1 MLDTRIKF
9 LASLYT
15 ALLITAVIGLLLFG
29 GFQFKS
35 KPVKGQTIQAIM
47 VDVSQLN
54 VKQSSKKPKKAS
66 KPVKIKEA
74 KKPKV
79 TPAKKQAPK
88 KVVKKQPKPIKK
100 KPAIIPKKAK
110 PKIDT
115 KVLEKERKEQQERT
129 RKKKA
134 LEKRKRENQKKLEK
148 AKRDLEELANK
159 TKKPTEN
166 KQPNTSTIKGKSE
179 ADKRNELL
187 SLWINAV
194 QTAVYQQW
202 SQPASTKQYMQ
213 CSVKVRQIPGGAVVN
228 VTIASPCN
236 ASEIVKKSIV
246 DAIMK
251 AEPLPYKGFEK
262 VFDRNAIFTFKAQE

>member
-1 MLDTRIKF
+1 MLETRIKI

-15 ALLITAVIGLLLFG
+15 ALLIAAVIGLLLFG
-29 GFQFKS
+29 GFEFKT
-35 KPVKGQTIQAIM
+35 KPLKGQAIQAIM
-47 VDVSQLN
+47 VDISQLSKN
-54 VKQSSKKPKKAS
+54 HKKTTNKRPIKKQEPKKS
-66 KPVKIKEA
+66 KIK
-74 KKPKV
+74 P
-79 TPAKKQAPK
+79 PKKQAPK
-88 KVVKKQPKPIKK
+88 KVEKTKPKPPKK
-100 KPAIIPKKAK
+100 KPAIIPKKK
-110 PKIDT
+110 EPKIDT
-115 KVLEKERKEQQERT
+115 KALEKERKAQKERE

-134 LEKRKRENQKKLEK
+134 LEKRKRENKKKLEK
-148 AKRDLEELANK
+148 AKRDLEALANK
-159 TKKPTEN
+159 TKKPTKTQE
-166 KQPNTSTIKGKSE
+166 PVVTGTTKGKSE
-179 ADKRNELL
+179 ADKRNELM

-202 SQPASTKQYMQ
+202 NQPASTKQDMQ

-228 VTIASPCN
+228 VAIASPCN

>member
-1 MLDTRIKF
+1 MLDTRIKV

-15 ALLITAVIGLLLFG
+15 VILIAAVIGLLLFG

-35 KPVKGQTIQAIM
+35 KPIKAQAIQAIM
-47 VDVSQLN
+47 VDISQLN
-54 VKQSSKKPKKAS
+54 IKKS
-66 KPVKIKEA
+66 NNTTKPV

-79 TPAKKQAPK
+79 KPPKKKTPK
-88 KVVKKQPKPIKK
+88 KVEKKQPKPLKK
-100 KPAIIPKKAK
+100 KPAIIPKKK
-110 PKIDT
+110 VPKIDT
-115 KVLEKERKEQQERT
+115 KALEKERKEQKELE

-134 LEKRKRENQKKLEK
+134 LAKRKLENKKKLEK
-148 AKRDLEELANK
+148 AKRDLEALANK
-159 TKKPTEN
+159 TKQPTKTN
-166 KQPNTSTIKGKSE
+166 NPVTTGTVKGKSE
-179 ADKRNELL
+179 ADKRNELM

-202 SQPASTKQYMQ
+202 SQPASTKLDMQ
-213 CSVKVRQIPGGAVVN
+213 CSVKVRQIPGGAVIN
-228 VTIASPCN
+228 VSITTPCN
-236 ASEIVKKSIV
+236 ASEIVKKSIT

>member
-1 MLDTRIKF
+1 MLETRIKI

-15 ALLITAVIGLLLFG
+15 ALLIAAVIGLLLFG

-35 KPVKGQTIQAIM
+35 KPIKGQAMQAIM
-47 VDVSQLN
+47 VDISQLN
-54 VKQSSKKPKKAS
+54 TKKATAKPKKAS
-66 KPVKIKEA
+66 P
-74 KKPKV
+74 
-79 TPAKKQAPK
+79 PK
-88 KVVKKQPKPIKK
+88 KVEKIKPKPPKK
-100 KPAIIPKKAK
+100 KPAIIPKKK
-110 PKIDT
+110 IPKIDT
-115 KVLEKERKEQQERT
+115 KALEKERKEQKERE

-134 LEKRKRENQKKLEK
+134 LEKRKRENKKKLEK
-148 AKRDLEELANK
+148 AKRDLEALANK
-159 TKKPTEN
+159 TKKPTET
-166 KQPNTSTIKGKSE
+166 KEPVVTGTIKGESE
-179 ADKRNELL
+179 ADKRNELM

-194 QTAVYQQW
+194 QSAVYQQW
-202 SQPASTKQYMQ
+202 SQPASTQQDMQ

-228 VTIASPCN
+228 VSIASPCN

>member
-1 MLDTRIKF
+1 MLETRIKI

-15 ALLITAVIGLLLFG
+15 ALLIAAVIGLLLFG

-35 KPVKGQTIQAIM
+35 KPIKGQAMQAIM
-47 VDVSQLN
+47 VDISQLSKSHKKTTN
-54 VKQSSKKPKKAS
+54 KRPIKKQEPKKPK
-66 KPVKIKEA
+66 I
-74 KKPKV
+74 KPKV
-79 TPAKKQAPK
+79 LPPK
-88 KVVKKQPKPIKK
+88 KVEKIKPKPPKK
-100 KPAIIPKKAK
+100 KPAIIPKKK
-110 PKIDT
+110 IPKIDT
-115 KVLEKERKEQQERT
+115 KALEKERKEQKERE

-134 LEKRKRENQKKLEK
+134 LEKRKRENKKKLEK
-148 AKRDLEELANK
+148 AKRDLEALANK
-159 TKKPTEN
+159 TKKPAET
-166 KQPNTSTIKGKSE
+166 KDPVVTGTIKGKSE
-179 ADKRNELL
+179 ADKRNELM

-194 QTAVYQQW
+194 QSAVYQQW
-202 SQPASTKQYMQ
+202 SQPASTQQDMQ

-228 VTIASPCN
+228 VSIASPCN